1 MNKYTIMIPI
11 LIVFSGFLAA
21 VSQILLKKSASM
33 PHSSRIRE
41 YLNPYVIL
49 GYGGYVCVLALNIF
63 LFTKMQFRYGVL
75 SNSLAIVF
83 VMLLSRK
90 LLNESITKK
99 KLLGAALIVSG
110 VICFALF

>member
-1 MNKYTIMIPI
+1 M
-11 LIVFSGFLAA
+11 LIVFSGLLAA
-21 VSQILLKKSASM
+21 VSQILLKKSALV
-33 PHSSRIRE
+33 PHTSRIGE

-49 GYGGYVCVLALNIF
+49 GYGGYVCVLAINIF

-83 VMLLSRK
+83 VMLLSNK
-90 LLNESITKK
+90 LLDEHVTRK
-99 KLLGAALIVSG
+99 KLFGAALIVAG

>member
-1 MNKYTIMIPI
+1 
-11 LIVFSGFLAA
+11 
-21 VSQILLKKSASM
+21 
-33 PHSSRIRE
+33 
-41 YLNPYVIL
+41 
-49 GYGGYVCVLALNIF
+49 
-63 LFTKMQFRYGVL
+63 MQFRYGVL

>member
-1 MNKYTIMIPI
+1 MSKIVLAM
-11 LIVFSGFLAA
+11 LIVCSGLLAA
-21 VSQILLKKSASM
+21 VSQILLKKSASV
-33 PHSSRIRE
+33 PHTSRLRE

-49 GYGGYVCVLALNIF
+49 GYGGYVCVLAINIF

-90 LLNESITKK
+90 LLNENVTRK
-99 KLLGAALIVSG
+99 KLFGAALIVSG
-110 VICFALF
+110 VICFAFF

>member
-1 MNKYTIMIPI
+1 MNKLMIVIPF
-11 LIVFSGFLAA
+11 LIVFSGLLAA
-21 VSQILLKKSASM
+21 FSQILLKKSASIAH
-33 PHSSRIRE
+33 PDRIRE
-41 YLNPYVIL
+41 YMNPYVFF

-83 VMLLSRK
+83 VMLLSKK
-90 LLNESITKK
+90 LLNENVTKR
-99 KLLGAALIVSG
+99 KLFGAVLIVSG

>member
-1 MNKYTIMIPI
+1 MGFIPVM
-11 LIVFSGFLAA
+11 IVFSGFLAA

-33 PHSSRIRE
+33 THSSRIRE

-49 GYGGYVCVLALNIF
+49 GYGGYALVLGLNIF
-63 LFTKMQFRYGVL
+63 LFTKMQYRYGVL

-90 LLNESITKK
+90 LLGENITKK

-110 VICFALF
+110 VICFAFF

>member
-1 MNKYTIMIPI
+1 MNKIVLAL
-11 LIVFSGFLAA
+11 LIVFSGLLAS
-21 VSQILLKKSASM
+21 VSQILLKKSASVT
-33 PHSSRIRE
+33 HSSRIRE

-83 VMLLSRK
+83 VMLLSKR
-90 LLNESITKK
+90 LLGEKVTPK
-99 KLLGAALIVSG
+99 KLCGAALIVAG
-110 VICFALF
+110 VICFAFF

>member
-1 MNKYTIMIPI
+1 MNKIVIAC

-21 VSQILLKKSASM
+21 VSQILLKKSASIS
-33 PHSSRIRE
+33 HTSRIRE

-83 VMLLSRK
+83 VMILSRK
-90 LLNESITKK
+90 LLDETITRRKVF
-99 KLLGAALIVSG
+99 GAALIVAG

>member
-1 MNKYTIMIPI
+1 MNKIVIAL
-11 LIVFSGFLAA
+11 LIIFSGFLAA
-21 VSQILLKKSASM
+21 VSQILLKKSASAS
-33 PHSSRIRE
+33 HTSRIRE

-49 GYGGYVCVLALNIF
+49 GYGGYVCVLAINIF

-83 VMLLSRK
+83 VMILSRW
-90 LLNESITKK
+90 LLDESVTRKK
-99 KLLGAALIVSG
+99 MFGAALIVAG